1 MLRRF
6 ALLSL
11 TIMVVTV
18 TGLAQDKVDG
28 FTARIFKNNHSEKM
42 PYRLFIPANYD
53 KAKKYPVIIWL
64 HGAGG
69 AGDDNLKQISED
81 QVAGTRLWIK
91 PEIQSKHPAFV
102 LVPQSTGGWAAVSTL
117 QMSDEER
124 LVLEILNSL
133 KSEFSLD
140 SKRIYLTGQSNGGF
154 GTWDMISKRPDIFA
168 AAIPLCGGG
177 NTALAAVLVSMP
189 IWAFHG
195 DHDSVIP
202 VDQTREMIT
211 AIKKLGGSPRYTE
224 YKGADHDIWV
234 RTFKEPGLADWL
246 FAQHK

>member
-1 MLRRF
+1 MRLF
-6 ALLSL
+6 LLLSL
-11 TIMVVTV
+11 AILAVNA
-18 TGLAQDKVDG
+18 TGFAQDKVDG
-28 FTARIFKNNHSEKM
+28 FAARIYKNNHREKM

-53 KAKKYPVIIWL
+53 KGKKYPIIIWL

-81 QVAGTRLWIK
+81 QVAGTRLWTK
-91 PEIQSKHPAFV
+91 PEIQSKHPVFV
-102 LVPQSTGGWAAVSTL
+102 LVPQSIGGWASINTL
-117 QMSDEER
+117 QLSDEER

-133 KSEFSLD
+133 KSEFNLD
-140 SKRIYLTGQSNGGF
+140 TKRIYVTGQSNGGF
-154 GTWDMISKRPDIFA
+154 GVWDMISKRPDLFA

-177 NTALAAVLVSMP
+177 NPLLAASVVSMP

-195 DHDSVIP
+195 EQDMVIP
-202 VDQTREMIT
+202 VSETRNMIA

-224 YKGADHDIWV
+224 YKGADHDIWI

>member
-1 MLRRF
+1 MRLI
-6 ALLSL
+6 ALFSMAFLVMTMTSLS
-11 TIMVVTV
+11 
-18 TGLAQDKVDG
+18 QDKVDG
-28 FTARIFKNNHSEKM
+28 FTARVYKNNRREKM

-81 QVAGTRLWIK
+81 QVAGTRLWTK

-102 LVPQSTGGWAAVSTL
+102 LVPQSIGGWASVSTL
-117 QMSDEER
+117 ELSDEER

-133 KSEFSLD
+133 KSEFNLD
-140 SKRIYLTGQSNGGF
+140 MKRIYLTGQSNGGF
-154 GTWDMISKRPDIFA
+154 GTWDMISKRPDVFA

-177 NTALAAVLVSMP
+177 NPLFAASLVSMP

-195 DHDSVIP
+195 DQDSVIP
-202 VDQTREMIT
+202 VSETRNMVA
-211 AIKKLGGSPRYTE
+211 AIKKLGGMPRYTE
-224 YKGADHDIWV
+224 YKGVDHDIWT

-246 FAQHK
+246 FVQHK